1 MTFTVL
7 HKMSRYL
14 LFYYKLSFLV
24 VMKRAYPQLYP
35 SVQKSDNLSINMT
48 RLVIISE
55 NNIGMHTKCEKVI
68 GTYDNFIQSIIAIS
82 QLSLFH
88 LYDRSSSCSF
98 SLCLYF
104 FIGVVHFSIASFL
117 FLLCFCL
124 QFSLQEQEQ
133 AITISR
139 EL

>member
-14 LFYYKLSFLV
+14 LFYYKISFLV

-68 GTYDNFIQSIIAIS
+68 GAYQIFIWSNITIS
-82 QLSLFH
+82 ELSHFQLC
-88 LYDRSSSCSF
+88 DRSS
-98 SLCLYF
+98 
-104 FIGVVHFSIASFL
+104 
-117 FLLCFCL
+117 FCN
-124 QFSLQEQEQ
+124 
-133 AITISR
+133 
-139 EL
+139 